1 MQVAR
6 PQRADARR
14 NVEAIISAATEL
26 LAVDPGA
33 SINDIAAAAGVGR
46 VTLYGHFENRA
57 ALVRVVS
64 ERAIAATESLLAD
77 VDLDGDPAAALGRV
91 LETTWHLAHQF
102 GALIVAAEHTLDG
115 DEMQRAHGAPVA
127 RVRLLLERGRAQGRF
142 RSDQPI
148 DWQVTTLQ
156 AIVHAASGAV
166 HRGVITAVEAPDL
179 VRDTGLAA
187 LAVGR

>member
-1 MQVAR
+1 MAR

-14 NVEAIISAATEL
+14 NVQAIITAATER
-26 LAVDPGA
+26 LAIDPEA

-64 ERAIAATESLLAD
+64 ERAIAATESELTE
-77 VDLDGDPAAALGRV
+77 VDLDGDPVAALGRV
-91 LETTWHLAHQF
+91 LETTWHLSHRF

-127 RVRLLLERGRAQGRF
+127 RVRMLLERGRAQGRF
-142 RSDQPI
+142 RTDQPI

-156 AIVHAASGAV
+156 AIVHAASRAV
-166 HRGVITAVEAPDL
+166 HNGAITAVEAREL

-187 LAVGR
+187 LHR